1 MQIDKEIL
9 RRFVARSAATVQ
21 SRKRIRE
28 ALGTSPSAAESTHGM
43 VLAANFTLG
52 PSAEKDSS
60 PGLLQQMIDR
70 REELKSG
77 EFLVIRQLGEKIY
90 GFEYFQYAY

>member
-1 MQIDKEIL
+1 MKVSLAGAPQFKENDHWHYFKECNCRHHTMQIDKEIL

-21 SRKRIRE
+21 SSRKRIRE

-52 PSAEKDSS
+52 PSADTN
-60 PGLLQQMIDR
+60 
-70 REELKSG
+70 LKSY
-77 EFLVIRQLGEKIY
+77 R
-90 GFEYFQYAY
+90 